1 MQRTSQW
8 ELLFDAAIETIVQT
22 EHVIGGGFIWSFGG
36 GTALMIQIDHRESHD
51 VDLFVDDIQILPFL
65 NPITQEYVLTA
76 TPDDYDS
83 DGTRMIKL
91 IYEDIGEID
100 FICCAD
106 ITNPPN
112 VSTTIRGVPV
122 RLETPAE
129 IVGKKIYYRGASLQ
143 PRDMFD
149 VAAVARAK
157 GDAYVVEAMRQCGKA
172 ACTAALATAE
182 RFDRDAAT
190 RIIERLMHRDS
201 MKNLIGTAQDVT
213 IDLLRSSIN

>member
-1 MQRTSQW
+1 MQRPSQW
-8 ELLFDAAIETIVQT
+8 ELLFEAAIETIAQT
-22 EHVIGGGFIWSFGG
+22 EQAIGGPFIWSFGG

-51 VDLFVDDIQILPFL
+51 VDLFVDDLQVLPFL
-65 NPITQEYVLTA
+65 NPLTQGYALTA

-106 ITNPPN
+106 ITDPPN
-112 VSTTIRGVPV
+112 APTAITGVTV

-129 IVGKKIYYRGASLQ
+129 IIGKKVFYRGASLQ

-149 VAAVARAK
+149 IAAVAQAR
-157 GDAYVVEAMRQCGKA
+157 GQDYVIDAMRQCGHA
-172 ACTAALATAE
+172 ACTTALATAQ

-201 MKNLIGTAQDVT
+201 TRRLITTAQDMT
-213 IDLLRSSIN
+213 IDLLRRSTA